1 MLDKAIYEHLV
12 NAPELAPLLTS
23 YAGKAAVF
31 NQEAP
36 ADTDPNWADG
46 AQYGRIIFA
55 LDVQGDPARAMGGSL
70 MVDVMCEAGTQAPEE
85 LEPVVRKLIDGYFF
99 TDDGCTMAAQWENS
113 RYFTEAGEKVA
124 GVTISFSMLAF
135 PVLSTKTT
143 DIIARINEWTAN
155 RFPEL
160 KTINRDTLPVA
171 WKPEGENCAVYWR
184 VVTLM
189 PAEWVKDTHQTIY
202 RTALLKCH
210 IFAPDIC
217 IASVIA
223 QKIALQL
230 YCDKRLLSASE
241 GSIFVSRNNTINTG
255 ADALREGQLTV
266 EATYGEIVRMQPN
279 NPLNHINYV

>member
-36 ADTDPNWADG
+36 ADTDINWADK

-70 MVDVMCEAGTQAPEE
+70 MVDVMCEAGKQAPEE
-85 LEPVVRKLIDGYFF
+85 LEPVVRKLLDGYFF
-99 TDDGCTMAAQWENS
+99 TDNGCTMAAQWESS
-113 RYFTEAGEKVA
+113 RYFTEAEEQVS
-124 GVTISFSMLAF
+124 GVTILFSMLAF
-135 PVLSTKTT
+135 PVLSTITT
-143 DIIARINEWTAN
+143 DIIVRINQWTSN

-160 KTINRDTLPVA
+160 IVINRDTLPAA
-171 WKPEGENCAVYWR
+171 WKPDNEKCAVYWR
-184 VVTLM
+184 VVSIM

-202 RTALLKCH
+202 RIALLKCH
-210 IFAPDIC
+210 VFAPDIC
-217 IASVIA
+217 KASVIA
-223 QKIALQL
+223 QGIALQL
-230 YCDKRLLSASE
+230 YSDRRLTAAGEAS
-241 GSIFVSRNNTINTG
+241 IKVSRNNTINTG

>member
-36 ADTDPNWADG
+36 TDTDPNWADG

-70 MVDVMCEAGTQAPEE
+70 MVDVMCDAGTQAPEE

-99 TDDGCTMAAQWENS
+99 TDNGCTMAAQWESS
-113 RYFTEAGEKVA
+113 RYFTDAGEQVA
-124 GVTISFSMLAF
+124 GVTILFSMLAF
-135 PVLSTKTT
+135 PVLSTLST
-143 DIIARINEWTAN
+143 DVVARINEWTSN

-160 KTINRDTLPVA
+160 TVINRNTLPAV
-171 WKPEGENCAVYWR
+171 WKSEAEKCAVYWR
-184 VVTLM
+184 VFTIM
-189 PAEWVKDTHQTIY
+189 PAEWIKDTHQTIY
-202 RTALLKCH
+202 RIAQLKCH

-217 IASVIA
+217 KASVIA
-223 QKIALQL
+223 QEIALQL
-230 YCDKRLLSASE
+230 YRDKRIISAGE
-241 GSIFVSRNNTINTG
+241 GPIIVSRNNTINTG

-266 EATYGEIVRMQPN
+266 EATYGEIVRIQPN

>member
-12 NAPELAPLLTS
+12 GAAELAPLLTS

-70 MVDVMCEAGTQAPEE
+70 MVDVMCEAGIQAPEE

-99 TDDGCTMAAQWENS
+99 TDDGCTMAAQWESS
-113 RYFTEAGEKVA
+113 RYFMEAEEQVS
-124 GVTISFSMLAF
+124 GVTISFSLLAF
-135 PVLSTKTT
+135 PAFSTVTT
-143 DIIARINEWTAN
+143 DIIARINEWTSK

-160 KTINRDTLPVA
+160 IVINRDTLPAA
-171 WKPEGENCAVYWR
+171 WKPENENCAVYWR
-184 VVTLM
+184 IVTIM
-189 PAEWVKDTHQTIY
+189 PAEQVKDTYQTIY

-217 IASVIA
+217 KAAVIA
-223 QKIALQL
+223 QEIALRL
-230 YCDKRLLSASE
+230 YCNKRIISAGE
-241 GSIFVSRNNTINTG
+241 GSIYVSRNNIINTG

-279 NPLNHINYV
+279 NPLHHINYV

>member
-12 NAPELAPLLTS
+12 NTPELAPLLTS

-36 ADTDPNWADG
+36 ADTDPNWADK

-70 MVDVMCEAGTQAPEE
+70 MVDVMCEAGKQAPEE
-85 LEPVVRKLIDGYFF
+85 LEPAVRTLIDGYFF
-99 TDDGCTMAAQWENS
+99 TDGGCTMAAQWEGS
-113 RYFTEAGEKVA
+113 RYFTEAEEQIS

-135 PVLSTKTT
+135 PVFSTITT
-143 DIIARINEWTAN
+143 DVIARINEWTSN

-160 KTINRDTLPVA
+160 IVINRDTLPAV
-171 WKPEGENCAVYWR
+171 WRPEEEKCAVYWR
-184 VVTLM
+184 VVTIM
-189 PAEWVKDTHQTIY
+189 PAEWVKGTHQAIY

-217 IASVIA
+217 KASVIA
-223 QKIALQL
+223 QEIALQL
-230 YCDKRLLSASE
+230 YCDKRLLSADE
-241 GSIFVSRNNTINTG
+241 GSIMVSRNNTVNTG